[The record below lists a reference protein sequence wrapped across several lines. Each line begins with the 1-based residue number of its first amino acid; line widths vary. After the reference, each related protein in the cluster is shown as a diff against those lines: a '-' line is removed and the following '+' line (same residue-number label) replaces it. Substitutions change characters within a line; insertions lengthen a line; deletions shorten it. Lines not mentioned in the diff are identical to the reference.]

1 IPEDAGLRPGSWIL
15 FPQLPGDRDE
25 GVIKFIELTKELN
38 IPPLGQIPQML
49 NTNQIDLKSYGLD
62 PRTMKIIC
70 EALNSNTTVKILNF
84 QDNWLTADACYH
96 LNDLLINNNIITEI
110 NLSGCR
116 IGEAGSKELET
127 GISSAESL
135 QYLNVSRC
143 DLGDEGLLYLSKGV
157 YCSPSLKKVN
167 FSNNN
172 LSENCASTLQKML
185 IQTDN
190 LDELNLSWNNLNSS
204 KFWETFIIGLTA
216 NETLKYLIVNWNGLD
231 GECVPYL
238 TEYLSS
244 DPNLLRLDLRGK
256 LLISLMNLPL
266 IMLILYNSFTSV
278 EKIAEALINNTKLEI
293 VELGNNPVQAK
304 EVFIF
309 IQTLTRLTSTSRLK
323 MIDLENIWADKEV
336 LPLLDDLK
344 TRLGLDVTLGGILSN
359 YEIIGPDPRKIFL
372 KRANFEAM
380 KPKKKKLKRNFG
392 QFVMS
397 LQDLIISR
405 EAFKKSIKSAK
416 IKLSES
422 LITEISKAFE
432 IGDDAIDL
440 SILKQFYLKEYPE
453 ATELPPLIVPR
464 KKRKI
469 KKKSKKIK

>member
-1 IPEDAGLRPGSWIL
+1 MSEDAGLRPGSWIL
-15 FPQLPGDRDE
+15 FPLLPEGRDE
-25 GVIKFIELTKELN
+25 GVVKFIELTEELN
-38 IPPLGQIPQML
+38 LLPIGQIPQFLKTYEINL
-49 NTNQIDLKSYGLD
+49 NSYGLN

-116 IGEAGSKELET
+116 IGEAGAKELET

-143 DLGDEGLLYLSKGV
+143 DLGDEGLQYLGKGI
-157 YCSPSLKKVN
+157 YCSPSMKIVN

-172 LSENCASTLQKML
+172 LSENCASILQKML
-185 IQTDN
+185 MQSDN
-190 LDELNLSWNNLNSS
+190 LYELNLSWNNLNSS

-216 NETLKYLIVNWNGLD
+216 NETLKHLIIRWNGLN
-231 GECVPYL
+231 GECLPYL

-244 DPNLLRLDLRGK
+244 DPHLLRLDLRD
-256 LLISLMNLPL
+256 
-266 IMLILYNSFTSV
+266 NSFTSV

-293 VELGNNPVQAK
+293 VELGNNFVQAK
-304 EVFIF
+304 EVFTF
-309 IQTLTRLTSTSRLK
+309 IQALTGLTSTSRLK

-336 LPLLDDLK
+336 LPFLDDLK
-344 TRLGLDVTLGGILSN
+344 TRIGFDVTLGGILSN
-359 YEIIGPDPRKIFL
+359 YEIIGPDSRKIFL

-397 LQDLIISR
+397 LQDLIVSRGKFISM
-405 EAFKKSIKSAK
+405 KSAK
-416 IKLSES
+416 VKLSES
-422 LITEISKAFE
+422 LITEIMNVFE
-432 IGDDAIDL
+432 IGEDAIDQ
-440 SILKQFYLKEYPE
+440 SSLKKFYLQEYPD
-453 ATELPPLIVPR
+453 AAELPPLILPR

-469 KKKSKKIK
+469 KKQSKKIK